1 MRPPS
6 LPFTRRAAVAALAA
20 SVLPLRAQPAWPTR
34 PVRLVVAYPPGG
46 VSDAV
51 ARALADRLATAF
63 GQPVIVDNTAG
74 ASGSIGLDAVAKS
87 APDGHTL
94 GFAAIS
100 PLALTPHLGKSP
112 FDPARDL
119 VPVVSVMDSPVL
131 LLATSATPAR
141 DLREL
146 LAAARARPGAVRWA
160 TSGPASLGHL
170 MLEQLK
176 AAAQV
181 DITHIPYKGGGQQ
194 ITDALSGQFEV
205 LSVNAGA
212 AITQQVK
219 AGKLRLLAVG
229 APARLDAFPAVPT
242 LAELGFP
249 AANLSSVFGL
259 FAPAGVPAAV
269 VERVNTEVNQ
279 ALALP
284 ELRARLAA
292 GDNVPTGGTAAAF
305 AKLIATESGNNA
317 RIIRAAHIQAD

>member
-1 MRPPS
+1 MQASTPS
-6 LPFTRRAAVAALAA
+6 FTRRLALAALATTL
-20 SVLPLRAQPAWPTR
+20 LPAHAQSTWPAR
-34 PVRLVVAYPPGG
+34 PVRLIVAYPSGG
-46 VSDAV
+46 VSDTV
-51 ARALADRLATAF
+51 ARALGDRLAASL
-63 GQPVIVDNTAG
+63 GQPVVVENKAG

-100 PLALTPHLGKSP
+100 PLALTPHLGRSP

-119 VPVVSVMDSPVL
+119 VPVASVMDSPVL
-131 LLATSATPAR
+131 LLATGATPAR

-176 AAAQV
+176 AAAKV

-194 ITDALSGQFEV
+194 ITDALGGQFEV
-205 LSVNAGA
+205 LSVNASA
-212 AITQQVK
+212 AITQHVK

-242 LAELGFP
+242 LAELGYP
-249 AANLSSVFGL
+249 AANLSSVFGV
-259 FAPAGVPAAV
+259 FAPAGVPSAV
-269 VERVNTEVNQ
+269 VERLNADINK
-279 ALALP
+279 ALSSP

-305 AKLIATESGNNA
+305 ARLIAAESDNNA
-317 RIIRAAHIQAD
+317 RIIQAAHIQPE